1 MGREV
6 YSNGGKPPLYQT
18 PEEMLEKV
26 EEYFQRIKGGRFDTG
41 QIVINEDG
49 DMEKVY
55 ENVPK
60 EPATITGL
68 CLFLGFKSR
77 QSFYDH
83 AKIKNFEPVIEYA
96 KLRIE
101 NRYEVALMESKNP
114 TGAIFV
120 LKNMGWRDRVEQ
132 VIEDKS
138 DNKTFTVKVVK
149 K

>member
-6 YSNGGKPPLYQT
+6 YSNGGHPPLFQT
-18 PEEMLEKV
+18 PEEMLVKV
-26 EEYFQRIKGGRFDTG
+26 EEYFQRIKGGMFDTG
-41 QIVINEDG
+41 QIVVNEDG
-49 DMEKVY
+49 DIEKVF
-55 ENVPK
+55 ENVK
-60 EPATITGL
+60 AEPATITGL

-83 AKIKNFEPVIEYA
+83 AKAPGFEHVIEYA

-101 NRYEVALMESKNP
+101 NRYEVALLEMKNP
-114 TGAIFV
+114 AGAIFV
-120 LKNMGWRDRVEQ
+120 LKNMGWKDRVEQ

-138 DNKTFTVKVVK
+138 EDKTFTVKVVK